1 MDVTRAI
8 QVGVAW
14 ADLIIC
20 RMLAFPWKR
29 IGLSV
34 AIAILVM
41 HVVRSARKERGG
53 VS

>member
-20 RMLAFPWKR
+20 RVLALPWNR
-29 IGLSV
+29 IWLSI

-41 HVVRSARKERGG
+41 HVVCSARKERGG